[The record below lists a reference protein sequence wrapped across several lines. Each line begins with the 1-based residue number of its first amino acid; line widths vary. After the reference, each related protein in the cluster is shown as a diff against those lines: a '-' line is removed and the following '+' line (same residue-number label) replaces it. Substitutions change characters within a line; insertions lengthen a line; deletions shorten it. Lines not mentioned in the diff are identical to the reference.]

1 MDSMDTW
8 IEVVRDL
15 KDSDVDAFETE
26 RICRDILRYIRTKRI
41 RDLGKFRQRLGPEYE
56 AFLASLSMYSPD
68 RIQRIVTDD
77 EFWNETLKR
86 KS

>member
-1 MDSMDTW
+1 MDTW

-26 RICRDILRYIRTKRI
+26 RICRDILRYVRTKRI
-41 RDLGKFRQRLGPEYE
+41 RDLGKFKQRLGPEYE
-56 AFLASLSMYSPD
+56 TFLVSLSLYTPE
-68 RIQRIVTDD
+68 RVQRIVSDD
-77 EFWNETLKR
+77 DFWSETLQR

>member
-26 RICRDILRYIRTKRI
+26 RICRDILRYVRTKRI
-41 RDLGKFRQRLGPEYE
+41 RDLGKFKQRLGPEYE
-56 AFLASLSMYSPD
+56 TFLASLSLYTPE
-68 RIQRIVTDD
+68 RVQRIVSDD
-77 EFWNETLKR
+77 DFWSETLQR